1 MPAAT
6 VSTAGILP
14 DCPETVLP
22 TVSTHGRGRL
32 GMPRHDVSVCNSL
45 SGVSNKKPSR
55 LDESANRIF
64 SAID

>member
-1 MPAAT
+1 
-6 VSTAGILP
+6 
-14 DCPETVLP
+14 VLP

-55 LDESANRIF
+55 PDESANRIF
-64 SAID
+64 PAIDFYYEGNSSTFGSPLLG